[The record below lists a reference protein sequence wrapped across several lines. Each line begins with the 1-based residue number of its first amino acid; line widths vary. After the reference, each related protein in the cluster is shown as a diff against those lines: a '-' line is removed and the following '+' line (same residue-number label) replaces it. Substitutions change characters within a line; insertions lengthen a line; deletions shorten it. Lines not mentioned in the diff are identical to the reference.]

1 MVNFF
6 DYESIATFVVILGAA
21 LAFFILGVNVYKA
34 MKDLKAPRAQ
44 QEEFMRN
51 LDNKIDNL
59 TEKSDDRDEKIDK
72 LIAIHIKDVHAIK
85 KENSIQTSAIQILL
99 KHEIDGNDIEALK
112 KEYEAINKHLLNR
125 GVNEYMAGQGLKE
138 EDYGH

>member
-1 MVNFF
+1 MANFF

-34 MKDLKAPRAQ
+34 MKDL
-44 QEEFMRN
+44 MRN

-72 LIAIHIKDVHAIK
+72 LIAIHVKDVHAIK